1 MTDDLYIFGDHQQVQ
16 VHYKTLKMQ
25 ARPQET
31 PRVKLIWHVSSFL
44 NFF

>member
-1 MTDDLYIFGDHQQVQ
+1 MTDDLYIIGDHQQGQ

-25 ARPQET
+25 APQET
-31 PRVKLIWHVSSFL
+31 PRVKLIWHMFSFL